1 MCCNAGKMWPAAG
14 THEAKSFCFLSRF
27 PSAQLY
33 KGAWVLFVS
42 SSSQPPSSIT
52 SASRSS
58 FQLPFL
64 QLNPSLKQHL
74 LPSMS
79 AHLALCVS
87 SLLLPS
93 PSFLT
98 ASLGSPYTFIFPRW
112 INVGNCYG
120 ENSTVNY
127 EFSRSFRCSVQL
139 VSLMQSALALPL
151 HYKSSS
157 LNTKAGFIS

>member
-1 MCCNAGKMWPAAG
+1 MKRRAFASFPTSLQPSFTKGFGCSSFLPLASLLPALRLLPDPLFSYHFCNWIPFWSH
-14 THEAKSFCFLSRF
+14 TFC
-27 PSAQLY
+27 P
-33 KGAWVLFVS
+33 AWV
-42 SSSQPPSSIT
+42 PT
-52 SASRSS
+52 
-58 FQLPFL
+58 
-64 QLNPSLKQHL
+64 L
-74 LPSMS
+74 LC
-79 AHLALCVS
+79 AS

-98 ASLGSPYTFIFPRW
+98 ASLGSPYAFIFPRW

-151 HYKSSS
+151 HCKSSS
-157 LNTKAGFIS
+157 LNAKAGFIS